1 MCLLPDT
8 PKMEKPQLPP
18 EYAAMRQPDRSQ
30 VAGDVSSRVRDRA
43 RAATGTLLT
52 SGSGVTSAAPT
63 AKKTLLGA

>member
-1 MCLLPDT
+1 MCMFDT
-8 PKMEKPQLPP
+8 PKAPDKPQLPP

-63 AKKTLLGA
+63 QKKTLLGA